1 MARGQFEDALDI
13 YTSGALPV
21 LEELGDVRSRAIA
34 QGRVADILQ
43 ERGQLNDALAIRTEE
58 LSPVF
63 EQLGDI
69 HSYAI
74 NQGRIADILE
84 ECGQFDDALQ
94 TYEKRVLPT
103 IEALKNPTEV
113 RAQVRAR
120 IRELQGETRMTP
132 SPMHLDAIL
141 HAPIRK
147 QAGRRETPRDL
158 PALATGPR

>member
-1 MARGQFEDALDI
+1 MWPPANRR
-13 YTSGALPV
+13 P
-21 LEELGDVRSRAIA
+21 
-34 QGRVADILQ
+34 
-43 ERGQLNDALAIRTEE
+43 EE

-113 RAQVRAR
+113 SQVRAR
-120 IRELQGETRMTP
+120 IRELKAKLG
-132 SPMHLDAIL
+132 
-141 HAPIRK
+141 
-147 QAGRRETPRDL
+147 
-158 PALATGPR
+158 